1 MMNMKVLLEHY
12 ILKRWSHEAKCGGVQ
27 DIHGDNV
34 IENPKIDATRCYQNL
49 SRKFLSITS

>member
-1 MMNMKVLLEHY
+1 MMNMNPLLEHY

-49 SRKFLSITS
+49 SRKFLSIAS